1 MDRVPSPDDALP
13 GLLACENAGSSGDH
27 SAQADH
33 SSQAT
38 QQFHEPPALRGRSD
52 IDMAL
57 VEALRHAMDPDPGGR
72 STPQVEPPALTNRCD
87 IDTAMVEALR
97 QAMVGDP
104 LLRHA

>member
-13 GLLACENAGSSGDH
+13 GLLACENAGSSGDY
-27 SAQADH
+27 SAQAI
-33 SSQAT
+33 

-57 VEALRHAMDPDPGGR
+57 VEALRHAMDPDQGGR
-72 STPQVEPPALTNRCD
+72 STPRVEPPALTYRCD